1 MFYTLAR
8 KGRAELQ
15 AFSQTSQK
23 EERRFEAFDSGS
35 FSTHN
40 RLARLGKPH
49 DNMTKA
55 SRPSMKTPSTAGMR
69 NYLLAPDV
77 PQCPWSFQKKKL
89 QEDYRNLPDFL
100 FECFSCLLH
109 QDTEMADSLNDL
121 AKTLP
126 SIPLVPAP
134 SPYLSAHV
142 LQEITGFQGGCR
154 FPGSQR

>member
-77 PQCPWSFQKKKL
+77 PQCPWSFQDITEISPISYL
-89 QEDYRNLPDFL
+89 NAFHA
-100 FECFSCLLH
+100 FSIR
-109 QDTEMADSLNDL
+109 T
-121 AKTLP
+121 
-126 SIPLVPAP
+126 
-134 SPYLSAHV
+134 
-142 LQEITGFQGGCR
+142 
-154 FPGSQR
+154 QRWLIHSKI